1 MDAQSSLSPVI
12 MTVAPNGARK
22 TQQDHPMLPI
32 SPPELAD
39 EAEACLN
46 EGAAMIHF
54 HVRDDQQGHTL
65 DVTKYREAIAA
76 IRDKIGDALVI
87 QATTEAVGIDAP
99 QQQMDM
105 VIELKPDAA
114 SLAIKELV
122 PDGQEQQAKEFF
134 NEMRTLKIMPQFIP
148 YSPEDIQRFEALE
161 SEGIISFENP
171 YLILVLG
178 RYTSNQTSHPHDL
191 IPFLNHLKP
200 DRIWATCTF
209 GPLEHAAASAALA
222 MGGHVRVG
230 FENNMFLKTGER
242 AGRNADL
249 IRQVCEVAEAIGR
262 PVATAEDV
270 RKLFAE

>member
-1 MDAQSSLSPVI
+1 
-12 MTVAPNGARK
+12 
-22 TQQDHPMLPI
+22 MLPI

-46 EGAAMIHF
+46 EGAAMIHL

-161 SEGIISFENP
+161 SEGYHFI
-171 YLILVLG
+171 
-178 RYTSNQTSHPHDL
+178 
-191 IPFLNHLKP
+191 
-200 DRIWATCTF
+200 
-209 GPLEHAAASAALA
+209 
-222 MGGHVRVG
+222 
-230 FENNMFLKTGER
+230 
-242 AGRNADL
+242 
-249 IRQVCEVAEAIGR
+249 
-262 PVATAEDV
+262 
-270 RKLFAE
+270 